1 MKFFDNISQ
10 TVKQDLESTVSK
22 KSQISIAASY
32 FSIYAFG
39 ALKKE
44 LSDIDELRFIFTSP
58 TFVSE
63 KVPKEQREFRSEE
76 RRVGKE
82 C

>member
-44 LSDIDELRFIFTSP
+44 LSDID
-58 TFVSE
+58 
-63 KVPKEQREFRSEE
+63 
-76 RRVGKE
+76 
-82 C
+82 